1 MSAKFPE
8 YKGLDL
14 PKVAEDIINYWE
26 ENNIFEK
33 SVSTREGNEPF
44 VFFEGPPSANGLP
57 GVHHVLAR
65 AIKDIFPRYK
75 TMKGYQVKR
84 KAGWDTHG
92 LPIEL
97 GVEKELGIT
106 KEDIGKTISVED
118 YNTAC
123 RKAVMRYTDVWND
136 LTQKMGY
143 WVDMD
148 DPYITYEPKY
158 MESVWWLLKQIYN
171 KSLIYKGYTIQPY
184 SPKAGTG
191 LSSHELNQP
200 GTYQDVTDT
209 TVVAQFPLSPKGGNM
224 DAFYKVFKFG
234 EAQQTPPSGAGGIF
248 FLAWTTTPWTL
259 PSNTAL
265 TVGPKIE
272 YVLVETYNQYTF
284 EPIKV
289 ILAKKLVSD
298 QFSGKFNKVEDK
310 SELLAYK
317 SEDKK
322 IPYRIIGECIGKDL
336 VGIKYEQLL
345 QYALPNDN
353 PENAFRV
360 ISGDFVTTEDGTGIV
375 HTAPTFGADDA
386 LVAKQATPEV
396 PPLLVKDDNGNLVP
410 LVDLQG
416 KFRPEMGEFA
426 GKYVKNEYYNDGEAP
441 ERSIDVELAIKLKE
455 ENKAFKVEKY
465 KHSYPNC
472 WRTDKPILYYPLDS
486 WFIKITDVK
495 DRMYELNE
503 TINWKPKSTGTGR
516 FGNWLANANDWNLS
530 RSRYWGVP
538 LPIWRTEDGKEEICI
553 GSVEEL
559 KSEMKK
565 SVEMAFMP
573 SDIFEDFEIGNNS
586 EENYAKID
594 LHKNIV
600 DKIVLVSPTGQKMF
614 RESDLIDVWF
624 DSGSM
629 PYAQWH
635 YPFEEVPSNSPKG
648 GEPKRSYGY
657 ETARKSS
664 YHLINQLKQE
674 RIKNPTEAEKAL
686 WESLKT
692 KQLDG
697 YKFIREH
704 IIDEYIVD
712 FVCLAKNLVI
722 EVDGGYHNHPEI
734 QEADTF
740 RTENLENLGFRVIR
754 FTNEE
759 VMGNIDSVLEK
770 IAYELRMG
778 FSPLG
783 KLKGAFPADFI
794 AEGVDQTRGWF
805 YTLHAIAT
813 MVFDSVA
820 YKNVVSNGLVL
831 DKNGQKMSKRL
842 GNAVDPFETLG
853 NYGADA
859 TRWYMIS
866 NANPWDNLKFD
877 LEGIEEV
884 KRKFFGTLYNTYSF
898 FQLYTNLDKFS
909 YAEADIPLAERP
921 ELDRWIL
928 SELHTLIQKVDAY
941 YDEYEPT
948 KAARAIS
955 DFTQDYVSN
964 WYVRL
969 SRRRFWK
976 GDYQQDKISA
986 YQTLYTCM
994 VTIAKLG
1001 APIAPFF
1008 MDRLYLDLN
1017 AVTKKETFE
1026 SVHLSN
1032 FPVFDKSFVDKSLER
1047 KMESAQTIS
1056 SLVLSLRAKEKI
1068 KVRQPLQKIMIPV
1081 DSAQQREEIL
1091 AVSDLIKHEVNV
1103 KEIELLDD
1111 ASDILVKQ
1119 IKPNFKALG
1128 PRFGK
1133 DMKAIANAVINFTAE
1148 DINKIEQKGSLEV
1161 GINGKNIIL
1170 EREDVEITSQDI
1182 EGWLVANEG
1191 ALTVALDV
1199 TISDDLRQEGI
1210 ARELVNRIQNLR
1222 KDSGFEV
1229 TDRIDVTLQ
1238 KDEHIVN
1245 AVDANMSYI
1254 KSETLT
1260 TELEI
1265 IDNLNDGIEI
1275 AFDDVNT
1282 KLFIKKH

>member
-1 MSAKFPE
+1 MSTKFPE

-14 PKVAEDIINYWE
+14 PKVAEEIGNYWKE
-26 ENNIFEK
+26 KDIFDK
-33 SVSTREGNEPF
+33 SVTTREGSTPY

-75 TMKGYQVKR
+75 TMKGFQVKR

-118 YNTAC
+118 YNAAC

-136 LTQKMGY
+136 LTEKMGY
-143 WVDMD
+143 WVDMEN
-148 DPYITYEPKY
+148 PYITYEPKY

-171 KSLIYKGYTIQPY
+171 KKLIYKGYTIQPY

-209 TVVAQFPLSPKGGNM
+209 TIVAQFKAIENTLPNFLQNEGTI
-224 DAFYKVFKFG
+224 Y
-234 EAQQTPPSGAGGIF
+234 

-265 TVGPKIE
+265 TVGPKID

-284 EPIKV
+284 EPMNV
-289 ILAKKLVSD
+289 ILAKNLVGS
-298 QFSGKFNKVEDK
+298 QFAAKFYPVETK
-310 SELLAYK
+310 PELLDYN
-317 SEDKK
+317 SGDKK
-322 IPYRIIGECIGKDL
+322 IPYHVVKEFKGKDL

-345 QYALPNDN
+345 PYALPYEH

-360 ISGDFVTTEDGTGIV
+360 IAGDFVTTEDGTGIV

-386 LVAKQATPEV
+386 LVAKQASPEI
-396 PPLLVKDDNGNLVP
+396 PPLLVKDENGNLVP

-416 KFRPEMGEFA
+416 KFRPEMAEHA
-426 GKYVKNEYYNDGEAP
+426 GKYVKLEYYKEDEAP
-441 ERSIDVELAIKLKE
+441 EVSVDVDIAIQMKID
-455 ENKAFKVEKY
+455 NKAFKVEKY

-486 WFIKITDVK
+486 WFIKVTEVK
-495 DRMYELNE
+495 DRMVELNN
-503 TINWKPKSTGTGR
+503 TINWKPASTGTGR

-530 RSRYWGVP
+530 RSRYWGIP
-538 LPIWRTEDGKEEICI
+538 LPIWRTEDGKEEIFI

-559 KSEMKK
+559 KDEMKRAVK
-565 SVEMAFMP
+565 AGFMTK
-573 SDIFEDFEIGNNS
+573 DIFEEFEIGNNS

-600 DKIVLVSPTGQKMF
+600 DEIVLVSPSGKPMH
-614 RESDLIDVWF
+614 READLIDVWF

-635 YPFEEVPSNSPKG
+635 YPFEN
-648 GEPKRSYGY
+648 
-657 ETARKSS
+657 AD
-664 YHLINQLKQE
+664 LIDKNQ
-674 RIKNPTEAEKAL
+674 
-686 WESLKT
+686 
-692 KQLDG
+692 
-697 YKFIREH
+697 
-704 IIDEYIVD
+704 
-712 FVCLAKNLVI
+712 
-722 EVDGGYHNHPEI
+722 
-734 QEADTF
+734 
-740 RTENLENLGFRVIR
+740 
-754 FTNEE
+754 
-759 VMGNIDSVLEK
+759 
-770 IAYELRMG
+770 
-778 FSPLG
+778 
-783 KLKGAFPADFI
+783 AFPADFI

-842 GNAVDPFETLG
+842 GNAVDPFTTLSA
-853 NYGADA
+853 YGADA
-859 TRWYMIS
+859 TRWYMIA

-898 FQLYTNLDKFS
+898 FTLYTNLDNFKYS
-909 YAEADIPLAERP
+909 EADVPMENRP
-921 ELDRWIL
+921 EIDRWIL
-928 SELHTLIQKVDAY
+928 SELHSLIQKVDEY
-941 YDEYEPT
+941 YADYEPT

-955 DFTQDYVSN
+955 DFTQDYLSN

-986 YQTLYTCM
+986 YQTLYQCM
-994 VTIAKLG
+994 ITIAKLG
-1001 APIAPFF
+1001 ATIAPFF
-1008 MDRLYLDLN
+1008 MDKLYLDLN
-1017 AVTKKETFE
+1017 SVTKKETFE
-1026 SVHLSN
+1026 SVHLAD
-1032 FPVFDKSFVDKSLER
+1032 FPVFDASLIDKSLER
-1047 KMESAQTIS
+1047 KMEAAQTIS

-1068 KVRQPLQKIMIPV
+1068 KVRQPLQKIMIPME
-1081 DSAQQREEIL
+1081 SESQKQEIL
-1091 AVSDLIKHEVNV
+1091 AVADLIKHEVNV
-1103 KEIELLDD
+1103 KLIEVLEDT
-1111 ASDILVKQ
+1111 SDILVKQ
-1119 IKPNFKALG
+1119 IKPNFKTLG
-1128 PRFGK
+1128 PRFGQ
-1133 DMKAIANAVINFTAE
+1133 DMKAIAQVIGNFNAAEIKNF
-1148 DINKIEQKGSLEV
+1148 EQNDVLVVEV
-1161 GINGKNIIL
+1161 NGKSITL
-1170 EREDVEITSQDI
+1170 ERSDVEITSQDI
-1182 EGWLVANEG
+1182 EGWLVASSG
-1191 ALTVALDV
+1191 AYTVALDV
-1199 TISDDLRQEGI
+1199 TLTDDLRQEGI
-1210 ARELVNRIQNLR
+1210 ARELVNRIQNMR
-1222 KDSGFEV
+1222 KDSGYEL
-1229 TDRIDVTLQ
+1229 TDRIAVQLQ
-1238 KDEHIVN
+1238 KDEQIIN
-1245 AVDANMSYI
+1245 AINKNLDYI
-1254 KSETLT
+1254 KTETLT
-1260 TELEI
+1260 ETLEI
-1265 IDNLNDGIEI
+1265 IDQLNDGIEI

-1282 KLFIKKH
+1282 KLFIQKI

>member
-1 MSAKFPE
+1 MCAKFPE
-8 YKGLDL
+8 YKGLNL
-14 PKVAEDIINYWE
+14 PNVANQMLKYWE
-26 ENNIFEK
+26 EKKIFEK
-33 SVSTREGNEPF
+33 SISSREGNQPF

-75 TMKGYQVKR
+75 TMKGFQVKR

-106 KEDIGKTISVED
+106 KEDIGRTISIEQ
-118 YNTAC
+118 YNAAC
-123 RKAVMRYTDVWND
+123 RKAVMRYTDIWND

-143 WVDMD
+143 WVNME
-148 DPYITYEPKY
+148 DPYVTYEPKY
-158 MESVWWLLKQIYN
+158 MESVWWLLKQIYD
-171 KSLIYKGYTIQPY
+171 KKLLYKGYTIQPY

-209 TVVAQFPLSPKGGNM
+209 TVIAQFKTLSDTLPN
-224 DAFYKVFKFG
+224 FLQG
-234 EAQQTPPSGAGGIF
+234 EGDIH

-265 TVGPKIE
+265 TVGPKID
-272 YVLVETYNQYTF
+272 YVLVETFNQYTF

-289 ILAKKLVSD
+289 VLAKNLVSK
-298 QFSGKFNKVEDK
+298 QFVGKYKQAEDR
-310 SELLAYK
+310 SELKNYSK
-317 SEDKK
+317 EGKK
-322 IPYRIIGECIGKDL
+322 IPFYVIKEFLGKDL
-336 VGIKYEQLL
+336 VGIRYEQLL
-345 QYALPNDN
+345 SYALPNDN

-386 LVAKQATPEV
+386 LVAKQATPEI
-396 PPLLVKDDNGNLVP
+396 PPMLVKDAHGNLVP
-410 LVDLQG
+410 LVDFQG
-416 KFRPEMGEFA
+416 RFRPELGEFA
-426 GKYVKNEYYNDGEAP
+426 GKYVKNEYYPQGEAP
-441 ERSIDVELAIKLKE
+441 EKSVDVELAIKLKI

-486 WFIKITDVK
+486 WFIKVTDIK
-495 DRMYELNE
+495 DRMHELNS
-503 TINWKPKSTGTGR
+503 TINWKPKSTGEGR

-530 RSRYWGVP
+530 RSRYWGIP
-538 LPIWRTEDGKEEICI
+538 LPIWRTEDKKEELFI
-553 GSVEEL
+553 GSVAEL
-559 KSEMKK
+559 KAAMSKAIEAGVMSE
-565 SVEMAFMP
+565 
-573 SDIFEDFEIGNNS
+573 DIFADFEVGNMS
-586 EENYAKID
+586 EENYATID

-600 DKIVLVSPTGQKMF
+600 DQITLVSPSGKPMK

-635 YPFEEVPSNSPKG
+635 YPFENKD
-648 GEPKRSYGY
+648 
-657 ETARKSS
+657 
-664 YHLINQLKQE
+664 L
-674 RIKNPTEAEKAL
+674 
-686 WESLKT
+686 
-692 KQLDG
+692 
-697 YKFIREH
+697 
-704 IIDEYIVD
+704 IDEN
-712 FVCLAKNLVI
+712 K
-722 EVDGGYHNHPEI
+722 
-734 QEADTF
+734 
-740 RTENLENLGFRVIR
+740 
-754 FTNEE
+754 
-759 VMGNIDSVLEK
+759 S
-770 IAYELRMG
+770 
-778 FSPLG
+778 
-783 KLKGAFPADFI
+783 FPADFI

-805 YTLHAIAT
+805 YTLHAIGT

-842 GNAVDPFETLG
+842 GNATDPFETLE

-877 LEGIEEV
+877 VDGIEEV

-898 FQLYTNLDKFS
+898 FSLYTNIDNFS
-909 YAEADIPLAERP
+909 FAEPSIPIGERP

-928 SELHTLIQKVDAY
+928 SELHSLTKKVDQFYSA
-941 YDEYEPT
+941 YEPT

-955 DFTQDYVSN
+955 EFTQDYLSN

-976 GDYQQDKISA
+976 GEYQQDKISA

-1017 AVTKKETFE
+1017 KVSQKESYE
-1026 SVHLSN
+1026 SVHLSQ
-1032 FPVFDKSFVDKSLER
+1032 FPIADDSSIDKALER
-1047 KMESAQTIS
+1047 KMEDAQKIA
-1056 SLVLSLRAKEKI
+1056 SLALSLRAKEKI

-1081 DSAQQREEIL
+1081 ESELQKSSIL
-1091 AVSDLIKHEVNV
+1091 AVADLIKHEINV

-1119 IKPNFKALG
+1119 IKPNFKTLG
-1128 PRFGK
+1128 PKFGNK
-1133 DMKAIANAVINFTAE
+1133 MKLIANTIRNFSKEEILTIEKEQEIQVEIEGKIINL
-1148 DINKIEQKGSLEV
+1148 GLS
-1161 GINGKNIIL
+1161 
-1170 EREDVEITSQDI
+1170 DVEISSKDI

-1191 ALTVALDV
+1191 SITVALDV
-1199 TISDDLRQEGI
+1199 TITENLKREGI
-1210 ARELVNRIQNLR
+1210 ARELINRIQNTR
-1222 KDSGFEV
+1222 KDIGLEV
-1229 TDRIDVTLQ
+1229 TDKIKLTVLRFEDFEESI
-1238 KDEHIVN
+1238 KKNE
-1245 AVDANMSYI
+1245 AYI
-1254 KSETLT
+1254 MRETLT
-1260 TELEI
+1260 EELVFVDQLTEGVNVE
-1265 IDNLNDGIEI
+1265 
-1275 AFDDVNT
+1275 FDT
-1282 KLFIKKH
+1282 IKSKILIHKM

>member
-1 MSAKFPE
+1 MSTKFPE

-14 PKVAEDIINYWE
+14 PNVANEISNYWQ

-33 SVSTREGNEPF
+33 SVTTREGNKPF

-75 TMKGYQVKR
+75 TMKGFQVKR

-118 YNTAC
+118 YNAAC

-148 DPYITYEPKY
+148 NPYITYEPKY

-171 KSLIYKGYTIQPY
+171 KNLLYKGYTIQPY

-209 TVVAQFPLSPKGGNM
+209 TVVAQFKAKE
-224 DAFYKVFKFG
+224 DALPDFLKNEGTIY
-234 EAQQTPPSGAGGIF
+234 

-265 TVGPKIE
+265 TVGPKID

-284 EPIKV
+284 EPINV
-289 ILAKKLVSD
+289 VLAKSLVNN
-298 QFSGKFNKVEDK
+298 QFDGKFKRVETK
-310 SELLAYK
+310 PELLDYK
-317 SEDKK
+317 SGDKK
-322 IPYRIIGECIGKDL
+322 IPYYVVKEFKGKDL
-336 VGIKYEQLL
+336 VGITYEQLL
-345 QYALPNDN
+345 PYALPNDN
-353 PENAFRV
+353 PENAFRI

-396 PPLLVKDDNGNLVP
+396 PPMLVKDDHGNLVP

-441 ERSIDVELAIKLKE
+441 ERSVDVELAIKLKE

-486 WFIKITDVK
+486 WFIKVTDVK
-495 DRMYELNE
+495 ERMFELNE
-503 TINWKPKSTGTGR
+503 TINWKPKATGTGR

-530 RSRYWGVP
+530 RSRYWGIP

-559 KSEMKK
+559 KTEMKRA
-565 SVEMAFMP
+565 VEAGVLAK
-573 SDIFEDFEIGNNS
+573 DIFEDFEVGDNS

-600 DKIVLVSPTGQKMF
+600 DEIVLVSKSGQPMK
-614 RESDLIDVWF
+614 READLIDVWF

-635 YPFEEVPSNSPKG
+635 YPFEN
-648 GEPKRSYGY
+648 
-657 ETARKSS
+657 AD
-664 YHLINQLKQE
+664 L
-674 RIKNPTEAEKAL
+674 
-686 WESLKT
+686 
-692 KQLDG
+692 
-697 YKFIREH
+697 
-704 IIDEYIVD
+704 IDE
-712 FVCLAKNLVI
+712 K
-722 EVDGGYHNHPEI
+722 
-734 QEADTF
+734 
-740 RTENLENLGFRVIR
+740 
-754 FTNEE
+754 
-759 VMGNIDSVLEK
+759 K
-770 IAYELRMG
+770 
-778 FSPLG
+778 
-783 KLKGAFPADFI
+783 AFPADFI

-805 YTLHAIAT
+805 YTLHAIAS

-842 GNAVDPFETLG
+842 GNATDPFETLST
-853 NYGADA
+853 YGADA
-859 TRWYMIS
+859 TRWYMIA

-877 LEGIEEV
+877 VDGIEEV

-898 FQLYTNLDKFS
+898 FTLYANLDNFS
-909 YAEADIPLAERP
+909 YTEADIPLSERP
-921 ELDRWIL
+921 EIDRWIL
-928 SELHTLIQKVDAY
+928 SELHTLIQKVDAFY
-941 YDEYEPT
+941 ADYEPT
-948 KAARAIS
+948 KAARVIS
-955 DFTQDYVSN
+955 DFTQDHLSN
-964 WYVRL
+964 WFVRL

-976 GDYQQDKISA
+976 GDYQADKISA

-994 VTIAKLG
+994 VAIAKLG

-1008 MDRLYLDLN
+1008 MDRLYMDLN
-1017 AVTKKETFE
+1017 SVTQKEAFE
-1026 SVHLSN
+1026 SVHLAD
-1032 FPVFDKSFVDKSLER
+1032 FPVFNNSYVDKSLER
-1047 KMESAQTIS
+1047 KMEAAQTIS

-1068 KVRQPLQKIMIPV
+1068 KVRQPLQKIMIPI
-1081 DSAQQREEIL
+1081 DSKQQKEEIL
-1091 AVSDLIKHEVNV
+1091 AVANLIKHEVNV
-1103 KEIELLDD
+1103 KEIELLED

-1133 DMKAIANAVINFTAE
+1133 DMKLIANTIIGFTAE
-1148 DINKIEQKGSLEV
+1148 DIKKIEQSGQIEV
-1161 GINGKNIIL
+1161 EINGKSITL
-1170 EREDVEITSQDI
+1170 GLEDVEITSQDI

-1199 TISDDLRQEGI
+1199 TISEDLRKEGI

-1229 TDRIDVTLQ
+1229 TDRINVMLQ
-1238 KDEHIVN
+1238 KDEKI
-1245 AVDANMSYI
+1245 VDAVQTNMLYI
-1254 KSETLT
+1254 KAETLT
-1260 TELEI
+1260 EELEI
-1265 IDNLNDGIEI
+1265 IDQVNNGIEVV
-1275 AFDDVNT
+1275 FDDVNT
-1282 KLFIKKH
+1282 RLFIQKH